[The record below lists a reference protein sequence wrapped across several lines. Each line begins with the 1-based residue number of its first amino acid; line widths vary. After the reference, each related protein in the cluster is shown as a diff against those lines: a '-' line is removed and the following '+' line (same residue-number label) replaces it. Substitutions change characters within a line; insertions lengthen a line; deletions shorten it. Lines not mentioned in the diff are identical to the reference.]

1 MAAAR
6 HSRDPEQ
13 GRLCKQLVV
22 QGRTEWIFSTAQCW
36 HVTALTG
43 KGYGVV
49 ATRAIGRGE
58 LIMAESPLATY
69 IKHAYRAHHKWLVAR
84 TVDSL
89 PPAQRPAPQ
98 IPVAVAPGHPR
109 ALAAVERPRAA
120 RRVGAT
126 GRSARPNRG
135 LPALARRC
143 RAAKDQATDVAGSSQ
158 LLPLRAAAPVPSA
171 ALCAG
176 VFGTQRALGHS

>member
-1 MAAAR
+1 MARGAGIQAPAADKAMAAAR

-49 ATRAIGRGE
+49 ATRAIRRGE
-58 LIMAESPLATY
+58 RIMAESPLATCT
-69 IKHAYRAHHKWLVAR
+69 KHAYRAHDPRLFAR

-89 PPAQRPAPQ
+89 PPA
-98 IPVAVAPGHPR
+98 VAASR
-109 ALAAVERPRAA
+109 A
-120 RRVGAT
+120 
-126 GRSARPNRG
+126 
-135 LPALARRC
+135 
-143 RAAKDQATDVAGSSQ
+143 Q
-158 LLPLRAAAPVPSA
+158 LGKASVSE
-171 ALCAG
+171 
-176 VFGTQRALGHS
+176 TTT